1 MKVGIF
7 PIFNPFPTCDGAG
20 AMSDREESIFY
31 AAREKRSFGERQD
44 YLREACGEDQEL
56 LNRVADLL
64 AADDHPASFLE
75 DPAGIGTVSMPKIQE
90 SPGTEIGP
98 YKLRE
103 QIGEG
108 GFGLVY
114 VAEQEQPVRRKVAL
128 KIIKPGMDTREVI
141 ARFEAERHT
150 LALMDHP
157 NIAKVLD
164 AGTTE
169 TGRPYFVMELVKGIP
184 ITEFCDEAKLSTR
197 ERLELFVDVCQRR
210 AARASEGHY
219 SPGSQAVEHDGH
231 AA

>member
-1 MKVGIF
+1 MHLARIREIF
-7 PIFNPFPTCDGAG
+7 CACLKCPTLEERITLLRKEVAG
-20 AMSDREESIFY
+20 DANLETAVR
-31 AAREKRSFGERQD
+31 A
-44 YLREACGEDQEL
+44 L
-56 LNRVADLL
+56 LDAHEGNE
-64 AADDHPASFLE
+64 SFLE
-75 DPAGIGTVSMPKIQE
+75 QPLNGLLSGEPLPEIVPMFLDIHEG
-90 SPGTEIGP
+90 PGTQIGP

-141 ARFEAERHT
+141 ARFEAERQT

-157 NIAKVLD
+157 NMAKVLD

-184 ITEFCDEAKLSTR
+184 ITEILRRSQAFHA
-197 ERLELFVDVCQRR
+197 R
-210 AARASEGHY
+210 AAGIVRRCLSGRATRASEGHH
-219 SPGSQAVEHDGH
+219 SPGFKTHQRDGH
-231 AA
+231 AAR